1 MIHREAPARRGQS
14 MRPRRERPDGHGPV
28 GGVLCH
34 RRRIAIS
41 YLVSGSVA
49 VGLGGGCQAPQGVG
63 RDGVRALDITS
74 VRRRL
79 EFTARARD
87 QEQTS
92 KTGAGD
98 TKTKERLF
106 EENVR
111 IETEGSV
118 YHPNFMEFTLAGLF
132 GLLQE
137 DFESDFDGQRR
148 TSGDDG
154 DVLEFDF
161 EGHFLKKKPYP
172 GMVYARRHR
181 TLEPR
186 PFLSSMETT
195 TTNYGFA
202 WQYVDAK
209 TPTSL
214 QFDSTTVELNP
225 LDDREEEGRQENSSL
240 RFDTSYVFSEYN
252 VLSFTYDR
260 RSVSEQPFDLEYDSD
275 ELTLKHKLD
284 FGERHK
290 HRLDSELQYFNQ
302 QGTFDIRRTRW
313 RETLRLTH
321 TETLKS
327 WYQLEV
333 LDRTQGSLSGVPPI
347 KEISYLASGTLEHQL
362 YESLVS
368 QLYLFGQLQD
378 YEDGLTIT
386 RWGVQPSLDYRK
398 KNPWGVLL
406 ANYQFRVQ
414 TEEREGASRSFE
426 ITDERATFQ
435 DPEPVVL
442 SNTNVVVSSIF
453 ITAEDRQTLYRSG
466 EDYRVRTVGDRVE
479 IERVPTGRILDGQTV
494 LIDYVWELGGDLTL
508 DTVNHNFGIR
518 QDFAFGLSPYYRLRN
533 QDQEITPEDATG
545 VQAEDITAHTYGTEY
560 RRGPIRLLAEFED
573 HESTISPFE
582 ATRLSADFTQRLGR
596 QGTGRLRARWV
607 DIDRFGNQTRQTK
620 FFTVEGRYRQRVGE
634 YLTLEGAVLYRTE
647 DDSLS
652 GDDEG
657 VDVDLA
663 LEWLIRET
671 ELRVTYEWGRFE
683 DDFAENR
690 NQTLF
695 VQFRR
700 RF

>member
-1 MIHREAPARRGQS
+1 MRGEKGAGG
-14 MRPRRERPDGHGPV
+14 RANAECGIRDAEIATAKPPRYPSPIQNSAFV
-28 GGVLCH
+28 LAFAIAGGW
-34 RRRIAIS
+34 I
-41 YLVSGSVA
+41 
-49 VGLGGGCQAPQGVG
+49 GGCQAPQGVG
-63 RDGVRALDITS
+63 VGGVQALEITS

-79 EFTARARD
+79 EFTARTRD
-87 QEQTS
+87 QDQTS

-98 TKTKERLF
+98 TKTKERIF

-111 IETEGSV
+111 IEADGSV

-137 DFESDFDGQRR
+137 DFESEFDGRRR

-154 DVLEFDF
+154 DILEFDF
-161 EGHFLKKKPYP
+161 EGRLLKKKPYP
-172 GMVYARRHR
+172 GTVYARRYR
-181 TLEPR
+181 SLDPR
-186 PFLSSMETT
+186 PFLSSLETT

-214 QFDSTTVELNP
+214 QFDSTTVRLNP

-240 RFDTSYVFSEYN
+240 RFETSYLFSEHN

-260 RSVSEQPFDLEYDSD
+260 RTVEEQPFELEYDSD
-275 ELTLKHKLD
+275 ELTLGHKLD
-284 FGERHK
+284 FGDRHR
-290 HRLDSELQYFNQ
+290 HRLDSEVQYFNQ
-302 QGTFDIRRTRW
+302 RGTFDVRRTRW

-321 TETLKS
+321 SETLKS
-327 WYQLEV
+327 WYQLEI
-333 LDRTQGSLSGVPPI
+333 LDRKQGSLSGVPPI
-347 KEISYLASGTLEHQL
+347 EETSYLTSGTLEHRL
-362 YESLVS
+362 YDSLVS
-368 QLYLFGQLQD
+368 QFYLFGQLQD
-378 YEDGLTIT
+378 FEDGLTIT
-386 RWGVQPSLDYRK
+386 RFGVQPSLDYRK

-414 TEEREGASRSFE
+414 TEEREGADRNFE
-426 ITDERATFQ
+426 IIDERATFR
-435 DPEPVVL
+435 DPEPIVL
-442 SNTNVVVSSIF
+442 TNTNVSVGSIF
-453 ITAEDRQTLYRSG
+453 ITAVDRNTLYRSG
-466 EDYRVRTVGDRVE
+466 EDYRVRTIGDRVE

-518 QDFAFGLSPYYRLRN
+518 QDFAFGLSPYYRLRK
-533 QDQEITPEDATG
+533 QDQDVTPEDATG

-573 HESTISPFE
+573 HESTINPFE
-582 ATRLSADFTQRLGR
+582 ATRLSAELTQRVGR
-596 QGTGRLRARWV
+596 KGTARFRARWV
-607 DIDRFGNQTRQTK
+607 DIDRFGRQARQTE

-647 DDSLS
+647 EDSLS
-652 GDDEG
+652 GDDDG

-671 ELRVTYEWGRFE
+671 ELRVTYEFGRFE